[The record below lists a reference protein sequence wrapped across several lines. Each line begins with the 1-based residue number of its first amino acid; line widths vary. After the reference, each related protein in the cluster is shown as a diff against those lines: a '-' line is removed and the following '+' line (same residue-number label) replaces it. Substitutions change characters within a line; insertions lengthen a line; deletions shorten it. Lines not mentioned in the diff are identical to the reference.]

1 MTHERRR
8 KRLKIAV
15 TMANVHE
22 AGARVQTAA
31 MNWHAH
37 SSTAKLPNITR
48 SIAKSPEIRGFF
60 LGCGTT
66 IPLFPK
72 ILFEYCVNEN
82 FH

>member
-1 MTHERRR
+1 M
-8 KRLKIAV
+8 KSAV
-15 TMANVHE
+15 TRANVHE

-48 SIAKSPEIRGFF
+48 SQGKSPEIRGFF

-66 IPLFPK
+66 IPLLPK
-72 ILFEYCVNEN
+72 ILFEYFVNEN
-82 FH
+82 FR

>member
-1 MTHERRR
+1 M
-8 KRLKIAV
+8 KSAV
-15 TMANVHE
+15 TRANVHE

-37 SSTAKLPNITR
+37 SSTAKLPNIIR

-66 IPLFPK
+66 IPLLPK
-72 ILFEYCVNEN
+72 ILFEYFISVS
-82 FH
+82 FM